1 MYANIRS
8 FFLYFLLLLM
18 LGSCTSLRKGTTRF
32 DESNSPY
39 VKEQPAKVEV
49 KEEAAAPAVKPVPKS
64 EPVTVREEKV
74 KAVDQSGAETIY
86 RYYVIV
92 GSFQV
97 LDNAR
102 NFRTQLIQEQFVPVI
117 LESEIGFYRVSVA
130 AFNQE
135 ADARAK
141 IDQIRNNYDQYR
153 DTWLLIR
160 KN

>member
-1 MYANIRS
+1 MNRS
-8 FFLYFLLLLM
+8 FFLYLLVVLM
-18 LGSCTSLRKGTTRF
+18 LGSCRSLPRGTTRF

-39 VKEQPAKVEV
+39 VKEQSAKVEV
-49 KEEAAAPAVKPVPKS
+49 KEEAAAPAPKPVAKS

-74 KAVDQSGAETIY
+74 KAVDQSGVETIY

-102 NFRTQLIQEQFVPVI
+102 NFRAQLIQQQFVPVI

-130 AFNQE
+130 AFNAE
-135 ADARAK
+135 ADARTK
-141 IDQIRNNYDQYR
+141 IDQIRNNFDQYR

-160 KN
+160 KD

>member
-1 MYANIRS
+1 MKRS
-8 FFLYFLLLLM
+8 FFLYLLVVLM
-18 LGSCTSLRKGTTRF
+18 LGSCRSLPRGTTRF

-49 KEEAAAPAVKPVPKS
+49 KEEAAAPAPKPVAKS

-74 KAVDQSGAETIY
+74 KAVDQSGVETIY

-102 NFRTQLIQEQFVPVI
+102 NFRAQLIQQQFVPVI

-130 AFNQE
+130 AFNAE
-135 ADARAK
+135 ADARTK
-141 IDQIRNNYDQYR
+141 IDQIRNNFDQYR

-160 KN
+160 KD

>member
-1 MYANIRS
+1 MKARIHS
-8 FFLYFLLLLM
+8 FVLYSLLLLV
-18 LGSCTSLRKGTTRF
+18 LGSCTSLRKGSSRF

-39 VKEQPAKVEV
+39 VKEQPARVEV
-49 KEEAAAPAVKPVPKS
+49 KEKEAVKPVAKS

-74 KAVDQSGAETIY
+74 TAVDQSGKEVVY

-97 LDNAR
+97 LENAR
-102 NFRTQLIQEQFVPVI
+102 NFRSKLIQEQFAPVI

-130 AFNQE
+130 AYHDE
-135 ADARAK
+135 DDARAK
-141 IDQIRNNYDQYR
+141 IHQIRNNFDQYR

-160 KN
+160 KS

>member
-1 MYANIRS
+1 MNRS
-8 FFLYFLLLLM
+8 FFLYLLVVLM
-18 LGSCTSLRKGTTRF
+18 LGSCRSLPRGTTRF

-49 KEEAAAPAVKPVPKS
+49 KEEAAAPAPKPVAKS

-74 KAVDQSGAETIY
+74 KAVDQSGVETIY

-102 NFRTQLIQEQFVPVI
+102 NFRTQLIQQQFVPVI

-130 AFNQE
+130 AFNAE
-135 ADARAK
+135 ADARTK
-141 IDQIRNNYDQYR
+141 IDQIRNNFDQYR

-160 KN
+160 KD